1 MMVSPISAP
10 SLVIRSASHFGT
22 RPPCSGRSAVPALLA
37 ISRTAPMVVR
47 GHRGQHLSSH
57 VVRSEH
63 GTGSVPC
70 RAPAKAHPWQTAFR
84 ARAFQARILRSDMA
98 VGSRRLRSRARDDS
112 AAETAH
118 ALAASTVS
126 RMSLRPHKVSG
137 LEKPQTGRFGAL
149 LTLGYVDGDALP
161 FRQTHD

>member
-1 MMVSPISAP
+1 
-10 SLVIRSASHFGT
+10 
-22 RPPCSGRSAVPALLA
+22 
-37 ISRTAPMVVR
+37 MVVR

-126 RMSLRPHKVSG
+126 RMSLRPHRVSG
-137 LEKPQTGRFGAL
+137 SEKPQTGGFGAL

-161 FRQTHD
+161 FSQPHDAGALQRRGVHEDILAALIRSDKAEALIGVVPLHGA